1 MDNANTEND
10 CPRFRPFATSHR
22 LVKVKKAKYS
32 TSLDSR
38 GYIPVYEYAI
48 NGQPIMWDRES
59 GYVHFTGIW
68 KSLGNSKADIV
79 KMVDSNP
86 ELKVKKIRGG
96 FLKIQGTWIPY
107 DYAYTLCKRTAW
119 NVRRDLVAMF
129 GPRFV
134 NEALDPSHPEYGCL
148 LLDPK
153 SAPYH
158 KGAAVQRRS
167 ASFSTMRGQPYKR
180 DYMRRREKK
189 SNKIAK
195 RMSVSRLLNESG
207 QEDDKESASPSGS
220 TESPETTPSPTFRV
234 IPTFSDKWQHHHQQ
248 QQQQQQAPPP
258 SPPPTT
264 TSTTTA
270 TTATTS
276 IPTNASVIMPPPPP
290 SSSSQR
296 QKQQAH
302 SGPLLP
308 PIYTT
313 SSPSMKNN
321 NSSSHPSP
329 NNNNNS
335 SNNNTTTSATT
346 SNGNSSSSTTTTTV
360 TSATINTSLLPPP
373 SCLKTPSREPRVT
386 PVSNWTDSAAISQDI
401 IETIN
406 ATILLQCLSM
416 DDGARPFRPV
426 RPELVPSKVIVGNQE
441 FRICWDN

>member
-22 LVKVKKAKYS
+22 IVKVKKAKYS

-153 SAPYH
+153 NAPYH
-158 KGAAVQRRS
+158 KGAVVQRRS
-167 ASFSTMRGQPYKR
+167 ASFTTMRGQPYKR

-189 SNKIAK
+189 ASKIAK
-195 RMSVSRLLNESG
+195 RMSVSRLLNEAS
-207 QEDDKESASPSGS
+207 QDDDKEPSPAVS
-220 TESPETTPSPTFRV
+220 TESAETTPSPTFRV
-234 IPTFSDKWQHHHQQ
+234 IPTFSDKWQQQQQQQQQQNQQNQQQQNQHQQQHHHHHQQ
-248 QQQQQQAPPP
+248 QQQQQQ
-258 SPPPTT
+258 
-264 TSTTTA
+264 
-270 TTATTS
+270 
-276 IPTNASVIMPPPPP
+276 
-290 SSSSQR
+290 
-296 QKQQAH
+296 QKQ
-302 SGPLLP
+302 GPLLP

-313 SSPSMKNN
+313 ASSKN
-321 NSSSHPSP
+321 
-329 NNNNNS
+329 
-335 SNNNTTTSATT
+335 
-346 SNGNSSSSTTTTTV
+346 
-360 TSATINTSLLPPP
+360 NTSLLPPP
-373 SCLKTPSREPRVT
+373 TTPSREPRIT
-386 PVSNWTDSAAISQDI
+386 PVANWTDSAAISQDI
-401 IETIN
+401 IDTIN

-426 RPELVPSKVIVGNQE
+426 RPELVPSKVVVGNQE